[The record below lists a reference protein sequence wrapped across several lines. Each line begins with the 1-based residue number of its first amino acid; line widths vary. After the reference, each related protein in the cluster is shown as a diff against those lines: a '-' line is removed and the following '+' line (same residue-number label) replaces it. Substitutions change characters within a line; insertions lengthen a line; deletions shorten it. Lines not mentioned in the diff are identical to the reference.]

1 MTDDAAETIKDDLIR
16 RSGAVMHQN
25 LEQIFG
31 EVTAENVFE
40 TLERSEDRIVIGA
53 SAIERAGGFGFGAGE
68 GVDSAGEPG
77 GGGGGGGGGWGG
89 ARPVAVIE
97 VTADGVKVWPVLDWT
112 KLGLVLVGVLAAIW
126 RVRR

>member
-1 MTDDAAETIKDDLIR
+1 MTDDTPETTTDDLIG
-16 RSGAVMHQN
+16 RSAAGMQRN
-25 LEQIFG
+25 LEQIFD
-31 EVTAENVFE
+31 EVTAEKVFE
-40 TLERSEDRIVIGA
+40 TLERSEEMVVIGA
-53 SAIERAGGFGFGAGE
+53 SVIERAGGFGFGAGE

-77 GGGGGGGGGWGG
+77 RGGGGGGGGWGQ

-112 KLGLVLVGVLAAIW
+112 KLGLVLVGVLATVW